1 MGGPNRTEDIDFVKW
16 KREIS
21 PPQESHRRNLCWNRT
36 TKIEWHDVRAARVA
50 LANST
55 NGSYTT
61 KPATLTVCCAM
72 FCFVLFRFA
81 VSISIGCACVCA
93 ATHVSCDWGYLL
105 YTQPHTHS
113 HHSFLVKYY
122 CCWLPICLTLY
133 CYDYCCFHIFFRLLS
148 KINTLGCVAIWMQ
161 LSVSMIEKAIETF

>member
-72 FCFVLFRFA
+72 FCFVSFRCFHFYWMC
-81 VSISIGCACVCA
+81 VRVRRYTCELWLGISFIHTA
-93 ATHVSCDWGYLL
+93 
-105 YTQPHTHS
+105 PHTLTP
-113 HHSFLVKYY
+113 LVFSKILLLLTAYLFDVILL
-122 CCWLPICLTLY
+122 WLLLFSY
-133 CYDYCCFHIFFRLLS
+133 FFS
-148 KINTLGCVAIWMQ
+148 STIKINTLGCVAIWMQ